1 MANDMAGQQFRC
13 VNSQQFGTANWDEG
27 CFGTGIAWDVST
39 LFRIPE
45 SVGSE
50 YAGPLMC
57 GGASK
62 FLVHLKN
69 TFSPVLIN
77 GR

>member
-1 MANDMAGQQFRC
+1 LKALIANVVAGQHFKC
-13 VNSQQFGTANWDEG
+13 VNVEQFGTANWDEG
-27 CFGTGIAWDVST
+27 CFGTGIAWDVSA
-39 LFRIPE
+39 LFKIPD

-62 FLVHLKN
+62 FLMLLK
-69 TFSPVLIN
+69 FVYP